1 MNLSITARVTA
12 SCASFPKKMPVECFD
27 QQEIEYGKTKKK
39 KSKESHT
46 RNLVPQ
52 MILLER
58 HMHSVRQTF
67 LPQEGLGKKTF

>member
-39 KSKESHT
+39 
-46 RNLVPQ
+46 VQ
-52 MILLER
+52 
-58 HMHSVRQTF
+58 
-67 LPQEGLGKKTF
+67 GKPH